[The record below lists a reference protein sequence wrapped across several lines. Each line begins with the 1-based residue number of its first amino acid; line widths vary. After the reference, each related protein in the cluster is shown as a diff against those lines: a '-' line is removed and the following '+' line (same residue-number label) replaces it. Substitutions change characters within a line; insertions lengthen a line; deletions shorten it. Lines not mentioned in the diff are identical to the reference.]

1 MRILIAINQARVLY
15 DFKRELV
22 EALCARGDEL
32 FFSFEED
39 FRTSAFAD
47 KGTIVPTPIEPRGLN
62 PLKDVKLYLFYRKLL
77 KKLRP
82 DLVLTFTVKPNAYC
96 GRACRATRTP
106 CVATISGLGTAF
118 YGCETK
124 RRIATA
130 LYRGG
135 LRGAARVFAQNA
147 AIAERL
153 VDDRMA
159 RAEQIV
165 ATRGSGVN
173 LERFEYVDYPN
184 DDGRTRLL
192 FVGRLMRDK
201 GVVEFIECARRIR
214 KTRPDVVFQMVGA
227 TERGCDVH
235 YLAFNAANVG
245 VVEYLGY
252 QEDVRETLG
261 AAGAV
266 VLPSYHEGLSNALL
280 EGAAVGRPILASRIP
295 GCVETFDEGTTGFGF
310 EPRSVDSLVEA
321 VERFLA
327 TPVERRREMGRRG
340 RAKIEREFS
349 RADVVAQYLREIDA
363 VVAESRKRR
372 LESENGRDLTP

>member
-39 FRTSAFAD
+39 FRTSAFVG
-47 KGTIVPTPIEPRGLN
+47 KGTIVTTPIEPRGLN

-77 KKLRP
+77 KRLRP

-106 CVATISGLGTAF
+106 YVATISGLGTAF
-118 YGCETK
+118 YGGEAK

-147 AIAERL
+147 AIAKRL
-153 VDDRMA
+153 IDERMA
-159 RAEQIV
+159 RADRIV

-173 LERFEYVDYPN
+173 LERFEYVDYPSA
-184 DDGRTRLL
+184 DSPTRLL
-192 FVGRLMRDK
+192 FIGRLMRDK
-201 GVVEFIECARRIR
+201 GVVELIECARRVR
-214 KTRPDVVFQMVGA
+214 KTRPDVVFQMLGA

-235 YLAFNAANVG
+235 YLTFNAANAG
-245 VVEYLGY
+245 IVEYLGY
-252 QEDVRETLG
+252 QEDVREAL
-261 AAGAV
+261 AAASAV
-266 VLPSYHEGLSNALL
+266 ALPSYHEGLSNALL

-295 GCVETFDEGTTGFGF
+295 GCVETFDEGETGFGF

-327 TPVERRREMGRRG
+327 TPFERRREMGRLG

-363 VVAESRKRR
+363 VAAESRKR
-372 LESENGRDLTP
+372 

>member
-22 EALCARGDEL
+22 EALYERGDEL

-47 KGTIVPTPIEPRGLN
+47 KGTIVSTPIEPRGLN
-62 PLKDVKLYLFYRKLL
+62 PLKDVKLCRFYRKTL

-96 GRACRATRTP
+96 GRACRAARTP
-106 CVATISGLGTAF
+106 YVATISGLGTAF
-118 YGCETK
+118 YGARWK
-124 RRIATA
+124 RSVATA

-135 LRGAARVFAQNA
+135 LKGAARIFAQND
-147 AIAERL
+147 AIARRL
-153 VDDRMA
+153 LDERMA
-159 RAEQIV
+159 RAGQIV

-173 LERFEYVDYPN
+173 LARFDYVDYPS
-184 DDGRTRLL
+184 DADGTRLL
-192 FVGRLMRDK
+192 FIGRLMRDK
-201 GVVEFIECARRIR
+201 GVVELIECARRIR

-235 YLAFNAANVG
+235 YLTFNASNVG

-261 AAGAV
+261 AAHAV

-280 EGAAVGRPILASRIP
+280 EGAATGRPILASKIP
-295 GCVETFDEGTTGFGF
+295 GCAETFDEGESGLGF
-310 EPRSVDSLVEA
+310 EPRDVDSLVAA

-327 TPVERRREMGRRG
+327 TPFERRREMGRRG
-340 RAKIEREFS
+340 REKIEREFS
-349 RADVVAQYLREIDA
+349 RAEVVAQYLREIDA
-363 VVAESRKRR
+363 VAAETQR
-372 LESENGRDLTP
+372 

>member
-22 EALCARGDEL
+22 EALYERGDEL

-62 PLKDVKLYLFYRKLL
+62 PLKDAKLCRFYRKLL

-106 CVATISGLGTAF
+106 YVATISGLGTAF
-118 YGCETK
+118 YGATWK
-124 RRIATA
+124 RRVATL

-135 LRGAARVFAQNA
+135 LKGAARVFAQND
-147 AIAERL
+147 AIARRL
-153 VDDRMA
+153 TDERMA

-173 LERFEYVDYPN
+173 LERFDYVDYPS
-184 DDGRTRLL
+184 DDSGTRLL
-192 FVGRLMRDK
+192 FIGRLMRDK
-201 GVVEFIECARRIR
+201 GVVELIECARRIR

-235 YLAFNAANVG
+235 YLTFNAANVG

-252 QEDVRETLG
+252 QEDVREAL
-261 AAGAV
+261 AAAHAV

-280 EGAAVGRPILASRIP
+280 EGAATGRPILASKIP
-295 GCVETFDEGTTGFGF
+295 GCRETFDEGESGFGF
-310 EPRSVDSLVEA
+310 EPRDVDSLVAA

-327 TPVERRREMGRRG
+327 TPFERRREMGRLG
-340 RAKIEREFS
+340 REKIEREFS
-349 RADVVAQYLREIDA
+349 RAEVVAQYLREIDA
-363 VVAESRKRR
+363 VAAEMRR
-372 LESENGRDLTP
+372 GK